1 MRSYVHVPE
10 LRFAVDSERRNTF
23 HQVEM
28 PGSRIHGRSKHFQT
42 NTMTKDGER
51 VVRVATAKDMVP
63 QRQRQNR
70 LVKLGALAI
79 GGATQATNGRQR
91 ERALPALPTETVG
104 PLASGRKTMMENPRR
119 KNNRKDQV

>member
-23 HQVEM
+23 HQVKIL
-28 PGSRIHGRSKHFQT
+28 GSRIHGRSKHFQ
-42 NTMTKDGER
+42 MDGILM
-51 VVRVATAKDMVP
+51 VRVATAKDMVP
-63 QRQRQNR
+63 QRQRQKR

-91 ERALPALPTETVG
+91 ERAVPALPAETVG
-104 PLASGRKTMMENPRR
+104 PLAAGRKTMVENPRR
-119 KNNRKDQV
+119 KKNRKDQV